1 MADLPTPAPI
11 LPKDA
16 PHSHDGSAGK
26 SAYTG
31 KMSDSDR
38 NSGSKTSETAA
49 LVGWNTMHMG
59 ERLVLQLQSVT
70 TPPPHK
76 AGDVTSH
83 YFVITQN
90 QAVQLGNYLF
100 QMTGQTAPRKHK
112 RGVLDKLLGG

>member
-1 MADLPTPAPI
+1 MQ
-11 LPKDA
+11 
-16 PHSHDGSAGK
+16 
-26 SAYTG
+26 
-31 KMSDSDR
+31 
-38 NSGSKTSETAA
+38 
-49 LVGWNTMHMG
+49 MG

-70 TPPPHK
+70 TPPPHR

-112 RGVLDKLLGG
+112 RGMLDKLLGG